1 MRALATV
8 LLLLAAACQQVTLVE
23 PGTQSIDSAYEV
35 TTPIAWSR
43 FPLAPMEQWTI
54 DGLPLQNLRL
64 YAAIEDG
71 DALFDNSADEPDDGV
86 PRYRGGMRASDVADL
101 AVASLAQA
109 GANDPDFG
117 NLRPAAFGHLS
128 GFRFDIAFLS
138 SDGLAY
144 RGLAIGAI
152 DDEEVLRLL
161 LYIGTAAVYFD
172 AHREAV
178 EDIFRSVSMPQD

>member
-1 MRALATV
+1 MMRVLAAI
-8 LLLLAAACQQVTLVE
+8 LLLLAAACQQVTLIE

-43 FPLAPMEQWTI
+43 FNLAPMEQWTI

-64 YAAIEDG
+64 YASVEDG
-71 DALFDNSADEPDDGV
+71 DALFENSRARPDDGV
-86 PRYRGGMRASDVADL
+86 PRYRNGMRASDVADL
-101 AVASLAQA
+101 TVASLAQS
-109 GANDPDFG
+109 GANDPDFSD
-117 NLRPAAFGHLS
+117 LRPAAFGIRS

-138 SDGLAY
+138 SEGLAY

-152 DDEEVLRLL
+152 DDEETLHLL

-172 AHREAV
+172 AHSEAV
-178 EDIFRSVSMPQD
+178 EDIFRSISLPK